1 MESITTKR
9 RREMLTAAI
18 NFTSTPIRKR
28 KESLPDFLKE
38 LKGNSAE
45 EFSEFTN
52 GSLTDLDNMRPPTKR
67 MKKFHIEENS
77 SNAAT
82 CCYSNPALDLQAQD
96 RTVNPFEVMRTDLST
111 SHGLTNPAL
120 EFDVEQE
127 NEKTEGRKFNPH
139 VNLFEVFRKDKEPSK
154 GIDNY
159 ALEINSPE
167 HKPLVLALPFQP
179 TVNHRIDFSNM
190 PNLLPFQYQHEVNE
204 KCQLPVDNI
213 PEDAAAEH
221 LSMIKE
227 EESEVDIG
235 RELDNYQLEL
245 ENSMNEAKIKKMNGE
260 VPEQQEKQSSEI
272 EKKDSSSYQV
282 ALDETECND
291 LKECRDDDVQFEE
304 VDSFEDYGNFKR
316 AYRKENVNQV
326 DDAAATKAPSEKKRF
341 TTIMRNSVRK
351 LIKSK
356 SSRQTQTKESHETK
370 ENNHHLGLIQTI
382 RQSLRRKNRIQRTP
396 MAVTSPNQTIC
407 ENRKVYKE
415 IKTIVSQQTI
425 VAEISASVNQLNEE
439 KTVTKKLS
447 VKTKKTFQ
455 ENVEIFDNL

>member
-1 MESITTKR
+1 MDSISNKR
-9 RREMLTAAI
+9 TLEMITAAI

-28 KESLPDFLKE
+28 KESLPDFLRE

-52 GSLTDLDNMRPPTKR
+52 GSLTDMDIMRPPTKR
-67 MKKFHIEENS
+67 MKKFHIDDETFTVNN
-77 SNAAT
+77 NATT

-111 SHGLTNPAL
+111 TAAASTSQHGLTNPAL
-120 EFDVEQE
+120 EIDAEQE

-154 GIDNY
+154 GIDNF

-167 HKPLVLALPFQP
+167 HKPLLLALPFQP

-190 PNLLPFQYQHEVNE
+190 PNLLPLQQLQHNDN
-204 KCQLPVDNI
+204 CQLPAVNI
-213 PEDAAAEH
+213 GEDAAAEP
-221 LSMIKE
+221 LSVIKE

-245 ENSMNEAKIKKMNGE
+245 ENSMNERKVKSN
-260 VPEQQEKQSSEI
+260 EI
-272 EKKDSSSYQV
+272 EQIKSTQQ
-282 ALDETECND
+282 LDCID
-291 LKECRDDDVQFEE
+291 LKETQKNVDNNNDDEDDNDVQFEE

-316 AYRKENVNQV
+316 AYRKENQV
-326 DDAAATKAPSEKKRF
+326 DEAAAAAGKKSSTEGKRRF

-370 ENNHHLGLIQTI
+370 ENNHHLGLMQTI
-382 RQSLRRKNRIQRTP
+382 RQSLRRRTHHRTP
-396 MAVTSPNQTIC
+396 TTISSPNQTIC
-407 ENRKVYKE
+407 ESRKVFKE

-425 VAEISASVNQLNEE
+425 VASGNVDAPKI
-439 KTVTKKLS
+439 VTKVS